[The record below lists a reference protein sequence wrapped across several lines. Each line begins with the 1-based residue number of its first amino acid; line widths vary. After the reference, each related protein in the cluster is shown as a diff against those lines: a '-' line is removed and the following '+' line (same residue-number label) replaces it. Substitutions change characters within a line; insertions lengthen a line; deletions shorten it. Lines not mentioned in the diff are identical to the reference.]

1 MESTAAAGRA
11 ADDFVRLKRS
21 SPTLEEDD
29 YVPELLLTLPP
40 RDRLDWEET
49 ISAMARSAD
58 LPDLPGELP
67 LRPCGSTASM
77 KVKHVKKLAFTKG
90 HFPKLAECAHFHYEN
105 VDFGSIQLALTEEQ
119 SDASRNGADTKDLVF
134 LVQVSCQMHRRKRS
148 FWLYHSLVWL
158 LLCPRPQETT
168 MGRE

>member
-1 MESTAAAGRA
+1 MEWFGWTKSPFLSKT
-11 ADDFVRLKRS
+11 LKRS

-40 RDRLDWEET
+40 RNRLDWEET

-77 KVKHVKKLAFTKG
+77 KVKHVKK
-90 HFPKLAECAHFHYEN
+90 
-105 VDFGSIQLALTEEQ
+105 
-119 SDASRNGADTKDLVF
+119 
-134 LVQVSCQMHRRKRS
+134 
-148 FWLYHSLVWL
+148 
-158 LLCPRPQETT
+158 
-168 MGRE
+168 